1 MMGAIKWGAIWLLLA
16 ALAAIALW
24 QVAIHWHPV
33 TSQYPVQGVTI
44 GADQGD
50 VHWPTL
56 RAAGADFAY
65 IHATD
70 GDIDRDPN
78 FAHHWQGAH
87 DAGLRHGAIHIWELC
102 RLAVDQA
109 TNFVATVPPDGDALP
124 PAIILDFEN
133 NCADR
138 PDVSVFIS
146 ELATFLQ
153 MIEAHAESPALL
165 YVTREF
171 DATYQVTS
179 RVERSFWL
187 PRRLFKPDFGAVPW
201 VMWEAS
207 DIRRVEGV
215 ENPVRW
221 NVVRPEQSG

>member
-1 MMGAIKWGAIWLLLA
+1 MRAIIWGAFWLLLA
-16 ALAAIALW
+16 AIAAIALW
-24 QVAIHWHPV
+24 QVAIRWHPV
-33 TSQYPVQGVTI
+33 ESQYPVQGPVI
-44 GADQGD
+44 GAEQGE

-70 GDIDRDPN
+70 GDTDRDPN
-78 FAHHWQGAH
+78 FAAHWQAAQE
-87 DAGLRHGAIHIWELC
+87 AGLRHGAIHTYELC
-102 RLAVDQA
+102 RLAIDQA
-109 TNFVATVPPDGDALP
+109 TNFVATVPDREGALP
-124 PAIILDFEN
+124 PAILLDFN
-133 NCADR
+133 DNCTDH
-138 PDVSVFIS
+138 PDIDIFIA
-146 ELATFLQ
+146 ELANFLEIVEQ
-153 MIEAHAESPALL
+153 HAQSPALL

-171 DATYQVTS
+171 DAEYEVTS

-207 DIRRVEGV
+207 DIRIVDGV

-221 NVVRPEQSG
+221 NVVRPDQPG

>member
-1 MMGAIKWGAIWLLLA
+1 MRAIKWGAFWLLLA
-16 ALAAIALW
+16 AMAAVALW
-24 QVAIHWHPV
+24 QAAIRWHPV
-33 TSQYPVQGVTI
+33 TSQYPVQGPVI
-44 GADQGD
+44 GSDQGD

-70 GDIDRDPN
+70 GDTGRDAN
-78 FAHHWQGAH
+78 FAEHWQAAH
-87 DAGLRHGAIHIWELC
+87 DAGLPHGAIHAWKLC

-109 TNFVATVPPDGDALP
+109 TNFVATVPDHVDALP
-124 PAIILDFEN
+124 PAVILDFED
-133 NCADR
+133 NCADL
-138 PDVSVFIS
+138 PDLSIFIS
-146 ELATFLQ
+146 EFATFLG
-153 MIEAHAESPALL
+153 MIEEHAGSPALL

-171 DATYQVTS
+171 DAEYEVTS

-187 PRRLFKPDFGAVPW
+187 PRRLFKPDFGAVTW

-207 DIRRVEGV
+207 DIRVVDGV

-221 NVVRPEQSG
+221 NVVRPDQSG